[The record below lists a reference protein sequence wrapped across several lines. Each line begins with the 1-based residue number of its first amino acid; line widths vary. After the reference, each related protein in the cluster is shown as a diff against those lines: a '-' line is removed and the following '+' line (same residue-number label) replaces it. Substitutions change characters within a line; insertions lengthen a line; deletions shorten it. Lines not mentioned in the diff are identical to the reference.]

1 VKAVKNYKL
10 GIAIVVLTTISACGE
25 KAVNTSSS
33 DVSPSATPAFAEQ
46 LIYPLKVMDIGLGL
60 VRVPCKPKEETY
72 VDILQKPVRV
82 QFECTV
88 GTGADTTDVVFSSDG
103 KTVVRVT
110 RNQYLTPSDP
120 EPKEVVK
127 AAVNF
132 YGEPKELSEDNWLAN
147 YGEAYTVS
155 YNGNAASTSRN
166 EVGVGLLIKG
176 YICGDGNYGTADCG
190 SLGTSLIKYD
200 LIDIAG
206 FKQQIEDGEARL
218 ARKNQDK
225 VNTQKF

>member
-1 VKAVKNYKL
+1 MKNFKL
-10 GIAIVVLTTISACGE
+10 GIAVVALITISACGE

-33 DVSPSATPAFAEQ
+33 DVSPAVTQAFAEQ
-46 LIYPLKVMDIGLGL
+46 LIYPLKVKDIGLGL
-60 VRVPCKPKEETY
+60 VRVPCEPKEETY

-88 GTGADTTDVVFSSDG
+88 GTGADTTDVVFSGDG

-132 YGEPKELSEDNWLAN
+132 YGEPKEFSEGNWLAN
-147 YGEAYTVS
+147 YGDAYTVS
-155 YNGNAASTSRN
+155 YDGNVASTSRN
-166 EVGVGLLIKG
+166 EVGAGLLIKG
-176 YICGDGNYGTADCG
+176 YLCADGNYGTVDCG

-200 LIDIAG
+200 LIDTAG
-206 FKQQIEDGEARL
+206 FKQQIEDGEAKL